1 MNEVLSLLL
10 ALAIAILYVSTR
22 RKDERIRSTIMAL
35 KDRIAAVEAAQK
47 KVTADVDNV
56 KGLVG
61 TLKEDVVLL
70 TALVEELRGQLPT
83 PELEERLQVV
93 ADSLNSI
100 DAQLDILAPDPVVAE
115 PPIEPPVEEPPV

>member
-22 RKDERIRSTIMAL
+22 RKLKNLRSTIMAL
-35 KDRIAAVEAAQK
+35 KDKIAAVEAAQL
-47 KVTADVDNV
+47 KVTADVENV

-83 PELEERLQVV
+83 PELEARLQVV

-100 DAQLDILAPDPVVAE
+100 DEQLDILAPDPVVE
-115 PPIEPPVEEPPV
+115 VPPVEPPVEEPPV